1 MRVSHLRSQDAK
13 AARYRLVYFLFLSM
27 SLLKKKKSFMIVSNP
42 FFAVG
47 ILHQGSYLI
56 QISKLAFILLST
68 LRQNFKEKRTFQSA
82 NMMFGC
88 EEQVQSSLCIPF
100 SMFVFP
106 HCVTLILAC
115 FHVLRRSFHVCGN
128 PLGHMVCIVHS
139 NSSTS
144 RMKMGN
150 IGASS
155 TSISPWLCYF

>member
-1 MRVSHLRSQDAK
+1 MRVSHLRCKSCQLQIGVFVVSQ
-13 AARYRLVYFLFLSM
+13 YEYFEEEK
-27 SLLKKKKSFMIVSNP
+27 SLMIVGNP

-88 EEQVQSSLCIPF
+88 EEQVQSSLRIPF

-106 HCVTLILAC
+106 HCVALILAC
-115 FHVLRRSFHVCGN
+115 FHILRRSFHVCGN

>member
-1 MRVSHLRSQDAK
+1 MNNI
-13 AARYRLVYFLFLSM
+13 
-27 SLLKKKKSFMIVSNP
+27 IVVNSNP
-42 FFAVG
+42 SLAVG
-47 ILHQGSYLI
+47 ILHQVSYLI

-68 LRQNFKEKRTFQSA
+68 LRQNFKEERTFQSA

-88 EEQVQSSLCIPF
+88 EELVQKSLCIPF

-106 HCVTLILAC
+106 HCVALILAC
-115 FHVLRRSFHVCGN
+115 FHILRRSFHVCGN

-150 IGASS
+150 IGAS
-155 TSISPWLCYF
+155 TAISPWLCYF

>member
-1 MRVSHLRSQDAK
+1 
-13 AARYRLVYFLFLSM
+13 
-27 SLLKKKKSFMIVSNP
+27 
-42 FFAVG
+42 
-47 ILHQGSYLI
+47 
-56 QISKLAFILLST
+56 
-68 LRQNFKEKRTFQSA
+68 
-82 NMMFGC
+82 MMFGC

-106 HCVTLILAC
+106 HCVALILAC
-115 FHVLRRSFHVCGN
+115 FHILRRSFHVCGN

-155 TSISPWLCYF
+155 TSISPWLCYFQIQMYEVFRKGNLNDKRNICANKTLAVKANNRIVILMSNTIQKLLLLLKIKTCCTSEFKSRSQEELICSVN